1 MDNTVLYLVVPC
13 YNEEECLRASASKLR
28 EKINQMCKNKQIS
41 CDSRIV
47 FVDDGSRD
55 RTWQIID
62 SLHAEDAVFCGVK
75 LSANRGHQLAVHA
88 GLMSS
93 MNRADCVI
101 SIDADLQQDINAI
114 DEMVAKYE
122 NGVDVVYGVRNSRDT
137 DKGFKKFTALGFYS
151 LMQLMGCKIIKNH
164 ADYRLMSS
172 RFLKAL
178 SEYNEVN
185 LFLRGL
191 IPTIGY
197 SSDIVYFDVKE
208 REQGVSKYTMKK
220 MMTLALDGITSFS
233 VAPIHFI
240 TMLGILLLLVSAV
253 FIVLT
258 FIEYF
263 EGKTLPGFASIYIAV
278 WFVGGIQLISL
289 GIVGEYVGK
298 TYMES
303 KHRPRYH
310 LESTLF

>member
-13 YNEEECLRASASKLR
+13 YNEAECLETSAARLKDKLHKLAGQRLISK
-28 EKINQMCKNKQIS
+28 E
-41 CDSRIV
+41 SRIL
-47 FVDDGSRD
+47 FVDDGSKD
-55 RTWQIID
+55 NTWQIIEK
-62 SLHAEDAVFCGVK
+62 LHGENNIFCGVK

-88 GLMSS
+88 GLMSA

-114 DEMVAKYE
+114 DEMVAKYDA
-122 NGVDVVYGVRNSRDT
+122 GADVVYGVRNSRDT
-137 DKGFKKFTALGFYS
+137 DGGFKKLSALGFYS
-151 LMQLMGCKIIKNH
+151 LMQFMGCKIIKNH

-197 SSDIVYFDVKE
+197 SSEIVYFDVKE
-208 REQGVSKYTMKK
+208 REQGTSKYTMKK

-233 VAPIHFI
+233 VVPIHFI
-240 TMLGILLLLVSAV
+240 TLLGIIMLLISAV

-258 FIEYF
+258 IVEYF

-278 WFVGGIQLISL
+278 WFVGGVQLISL
-289 GIVGEYVGK
+289 GVVGEYVGK
-298 TYMES
+298 AYMES